1 MKPVIE
7 LEGYRI
13 VEINYKRNTESSDN
27 NVFTPKFKF
36 GLNED
41 NTRGQVII
49 EANVNDIDNHREI
62 FVSLEGQFKINK
74 EELGED
80 DDRIQETLAL
90 NGTSILF
97 PYLRSTVSFVSTMD
111 SQDAIVI
118 PTVNVF
124 EVLKN
129 SKQ

>member
-7 LEGYRI
+7 LKGYRI
-13 VEINYKRNTESSDN
+13 LEMKYKRDTELTDE
-27 NVFTPKFKF
+27 NVFIPDFKF

-41 NTRGQVII
+41 FTRGQVII
-49 EANVNDIDNHREI
+49 EAKVNDVTNQREV

-74 EELGED
+74 EELDEDGEK
-80 DDRIQETLAL
+80 IQEVLAL

-97 PYLRSTVSFVSTMD
+97 PYLRSTVSFLSTMD
-111 SQDAIVI
+111 SQDALLI

-124 EVLKN
+124 DILKN